1 MTRSLVAVEETSG
14 VLLSSA
20 ILVIAEGVGGGD
32 FPDHGIHFIAG
43 DRALHGIGRFD
54 FVAFIIDNDKLDGIA
69 IFNVG
74 VMA

>member
-20 ILVIAEGVGGGD
+20 ILVIAGVGGGD

-43 DRALHGIGRFD
+43 DRALHGVGRFD
-54 FVAFIIDNDKLDGIA
+54 FIAFIIDNDKLDGIA

>member
-20 ILVIAEGVGGGD
+20 ILVIAGVGGSD

-43 DRALHGIGRFD
+43 DRALHGVGRFD